1 MGRRGE
7 IIAVQVE
14 HKRDSVHLWTDI
26 AVKNLGSRGFIQKDC
41 VGLFAESEQVVS
53 LVRLHLDFDSLN
65 VRVDHLRQ
73 AHEPS
78 CIEQAAGK
86 RIDTERRHVELDF
99 VAEIY
104 ANCEHL
110 GRFSQLILNNLY
122 LQIDR

>member
-14 HKRDSVHLWTDI
+14 HKRDSVHFWTDI
-26 AVKNLGSRGFIQKDC
+26 AVSNLESPDFVQKDF
-41 VGLFAESEQVVS
+41 VSLFAESEQVVS
-53 LVRLHLDFDSLN
+53 LAKLHLDFDSLDI
-65 VRVDHLRQ
+65 RIDYFRQ

-104 ANCEHL
+104 ANCEH
-110 GRFSQLILNNLY
+110 F
-122 LQIDR
+122 

>member
-1 MGRRGE
+1 MGRRSE
-7 IIAVQVE
+7 NIAVQVE
-14 HKRDSVHLWTDI
+14 RKRDSVHLWTDF
-26 AVKNLGSRGFIQKDC
+26 AVNNLESLGFIQKDC
-41 VGLFAESEQVVS
+41 ISLLAESEQVIS
-53 LVRLHLDFDSLN
+53 LVKLHLNFNSLDI
-65 VRVDHLRQ
+65 RIDHLRQ